1 MARIQADMLKRAD
14 IQVGA
19 TMLTPTDLST
29 RFGAEAGAACWSAFA
44 KKAIDAEGAAALN
57 ARLRSQWPEM
67 RRAIRAVHRSP
78 TALESALRRAHAPTR
93 PAEIGI
99 PDVAY
104 REAVLH
110 AREIRD
116 RFTFLDFAAESG
128 GIPADVAA

>member
-1 MARIQADMLKRAD
+1 MTKDRYSVLLVDD
-14 IQVGA
+14 S
-19 TMLTPTDLST
+19 D
-29 RFGAEAGAACWSAFA
+29 
-44 KKAIDAEGAAALN
+44 DD
-57 ARLRSQWPEM
+57 RLFM

-99 PDVAY
+99 PEPAY

-128 GIPADVAA
+128 GIPSEVAA